1 LSGNVLNQDTIN
13 IEPFDTD
20 ESLYQRKG
28 TCLNKKILIWIFP
41 LLIAVIFIAF
51 IFWNFVP
58 TRKGEEQKPEAE
70 ASDNFIIIDEV
81 YWYENEG
88 KKDKKQFFQITQEGI
103 YKVCVFGAKAM
114 EGGRGGKQCATHF
127 FKKGDFIDF
136 YLEGRSS
143 GGQGGKNCGWNH
155 GNGYDGAGLAK
166 AEKRNHSEEFLIV
179 AGGGGGNSE
188 DNINKG
194 GDYEKDGEG
203 TFKGGGAT
211 SLTYGKKGGENSED
225 GKIDKGGKGGSSGT
239 TGSLCG
245 GGGGN
250 GYYGGG
256 GGGYAYFKER
266 VGGGG
271 GGSNFC
277 NGENCEKGIND
288 IKVYAGYKITNLM

>member
-1 LSGNVLNQDTIN
+1 MDDNNSNQDLESMLKFEIDNHLIKTPTPSENKKKFYYILFAMAVVIIALVVLLSIKELDKN
-13 IEPFDTD
+13 PD
-20 ESLYQRKG
+20 ES
-28 TCLNKKILIWIFP
+28 
-41 LLIAVIFIAF
+41 
-51 IFWNFVP
+51 
-58 TRKGEEQKPEAE
+58 
-70 ASDNFIIIDEV
+70 DNMSYKDGI

-88 KKDKKQFFQITQEGI
+88 KKGKTESFQIFKEGV

-203 TFKGGGAT
+203 AYKGGGAT
-211 SLTYGKKGGENSED
+211 SSTYGKKGDDDAQD
-225 GKIDKGGKGGSSGT
+225 GSSTNNGGKGGQSDRLGCY
-239 TGSLCG
+239 CG

-256 GGGYAYFKER
+256 GGGFSIYKKK

-277 NGENCEKGIND
+277 NGQNCEKGIND
-288 IKVYAGYKITNLM
+288 INVYAGYKIESL